1 MGFVISGFMLQRA
14 GCGVQRLARAGFVY
28 EWPTDRVAGFQEFRG
43 LDWGK
48 GAGANKR

>member
-1 MGFVISGFMLQRA
+1 MGLVILGFMLQRV

-28 EWPTDRVAGFQEFRG
+28 EWPPDRASGFQELRS